1 MTLKTGV
8 LMLNI
13 QHSLQKNLQSN
24 DQIMRFTDLV
34 SYMNKYTAVKEFT
47 VFLCIQMT

>member
-8 LMLNI
+8 SMLNI
-13 QHSLQKNLQSN
+13 QHFLQKNVLHSN
-24 DQIMRFTDLV
+24 DQLMRFTDLV

-47 VFLCIQMT
+47 VFYVYK